1 MVLNNKMKV
10 LMLILASD
18 GGTNDIYIKL
28 QQIKRAYIHRFPQ
41 VEAYFYKADP
51 NLATDYQI
59 IDDVIYIKTPE
70 TYPNLWKK
78 MWLVLKAFE
87 PRFHEFDYICRPNL
101 STFIIMERYLQ
112 HLTTLPKTR
121 CCSGVTHYGGQPI
134 PFPAGYFFTMSPD
147 VAKDMINNDIIAD
160 NEGIDDRCIGFILRK
175 LNICITETKYI
186 HISHVHEHASLL
198 PRLEDNDIFMIR
210 IRHFTESPHYRFGI
224 DSSNRLQEDLSV
236 QQTLLKT
243 YYDTDLPL

>member
-1 MVLNNKMKV
+1 
-10 LMLILASD
+10 
-18 GGTNDIYIKL
+18 
-28 QQIKRAYIHRFPQ
+28 
-41 VEAYFYKADP
+41 
-51 NLATDYQI
+51 
-59 IDDVIYIKTPE
+59 
-70 TYPNLWKK
+70 
-78 MWLVLKAFE
+78 
-87 PRFHEFDYICRPNL
+87 
-101 STFIIMERYLQ
+101 
-112 HLTTLPKTR
+112 
-121 CCSGVTHYGGQPI
+121 
-134 PFPAGYFFTMSPD
+134 
-147 VAKDMINNDIIAD
+147 MINNDIIAD

-224 DSSNRLQEDLSV
+224 DSPNRLQEDLSV